1 MKRILLIDDDASM
14 RFLLKNLL
22 EKAGYE
28 VEEAKD
34 GRAGVENFS
43 ANPAQIVIVDIFMP
57 EKDGI
62 ETIGDIR
69 EKDPACKFLAISGGG
84 QLKNLDMLRYSK
96 MLGAHEILEK
106 PFSRD
111 ELLSVVQRLSK

>member
-1 MKRILLIDDDASM
+1 MKRILIIDDDASM
-14 RFLLKNLL
+14 RFLLKSLL
-22 EKAGYE
+22 ESAGYE
-28 VEEAKD
+28 VHEAKD
-34 GRAGVENFS
+34 GRAGVELF
-43 ANPAQIVIVDIFMP
+43 AQRPAQIVIVDIFMP

-69 EKDPACKFLAISGGG
+69 EKDASCKFLAISGGG
-84 QLKNLDMLRYSK
+84 EMKNMDMLRYAK

-111 ELLSVVQRLSK
+111 ELLSVIDRLSP